1 MQANTPNRAHPLKCG
16 LTTPLAHTKK
26 ITAARKAHSFDC
38 LVPRFSS
45 CLYSSV
51 DFWGTVP
58 STISRER
65 ASIIALD
72 VVALLYSSAVN
83 HILSIPLLHSLFFLY
98 IIIIDVTIIV
108 GCRAVL
114 FFLHGFL
121 SLPLRCLCKPWLYAH
136 CHRLSRCSHWM
147 WTLHFG
153 SPCQRPTSSL
163 PYPSVLTSTPT
174 HVVVKLWHTAIRE
187 RNISKRIT

>member
-1 MQANTPNRAHPLKCG
+1 MQANTPNRAHPLKCVCTHNSTG
-16 LTTPLAHTKK
+16 AHQENHRGTKSALFRFLSTTIFFVSLFQC
-26 ITAARKAHSFDC
+26 SF
-38 LVPRFSS
+38 LGYRAEYY
-45 CLYSSV
+45 LK
-51 DFWGTVP
+51 
-58 STISRER
+58 R
-65 ASIIALD
+65 ASK
-72 VVALLYSSAVN
+72 YHRSRRRRSS
-83 HILSIPLLHSLFFLY
+83 IFFCTTSSLFFLF

-147 WTLHFG
+147 WTLHFWA
-153 SPCQRPTSSL
+153 PCQRPTSSL
-163 PYPSVLTSTPT
+163 PYRSVLTSIPT
-174 HVVVKLWHTAIRE
+174 HLVVKLWHTAIRE